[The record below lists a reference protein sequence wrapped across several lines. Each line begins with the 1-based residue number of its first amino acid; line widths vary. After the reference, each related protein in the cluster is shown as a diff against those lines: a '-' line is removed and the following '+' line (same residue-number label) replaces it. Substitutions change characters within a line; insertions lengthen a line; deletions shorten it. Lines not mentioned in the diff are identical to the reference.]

1 MFVLKCLLF
10 ISYHPTFTS
19 MKRALALFLALFL
32 PLVAAQAAVIKGS
45 LTATSNNSMIMVR
58 WASDDDAGI
67 SGYEVARK
75 SGLEGA
81 FIVLA
86 VTPLTPDRSY
96 LFVDET
102 AFRTSDSYYQY
113 RITPVYA
120 DGRTVEP
127 FYVTVTHSV
136 SSVRRTWG
144 SIKAMFR

>member
-1 MFVLKCLLF
+1 
-10 ISYHPTFTS
+10 

-81 FIVLA
+81 FIVIA
-86 VTPLTPDRSY
+86 VAPLSGDRSY
-96 LFVDET
+96 VFVDET
-102 AFRTSDSYYQY
+102 AFRTTDSYYQF

-120 DGRTVEP
+120 DGRAVEP

>member
-1 MFVLKCLLF
+1 
-10 ISYHPTFTS
+10 
-19 MKRALALFLALFL
+19 MKRVLALILALTL
-32 PLVAAQAAVIKGS
+32 PLVALQAAVIKGS

-58 WASDDDAGI
+58 WSSDDDGGI

-75 SGLEGA
+75 SGLDGS
-81 FIVLA
+81 FIVLS
-86 VTPLTPDRSY
+86 VVPLSSDRSY

-102 AFRTSDSYYQY
+102 AFKTTDSYYQY
-113 RITPVYA
+113 RVTPVYA
-120 DGRTVEP
+120 DGRVVEP